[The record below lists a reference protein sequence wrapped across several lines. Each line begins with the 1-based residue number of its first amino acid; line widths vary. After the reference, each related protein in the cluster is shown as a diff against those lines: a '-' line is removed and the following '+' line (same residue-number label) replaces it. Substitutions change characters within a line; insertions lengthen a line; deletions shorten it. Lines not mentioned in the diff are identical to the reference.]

1 MNEYP
6 RLGFFDLDT
15 DKFCA
20 MIEEMKEKGIVDMAN
35 YEDDEWI
42 DVDSGVSEECY
53 AEDDYYDDY
62 MDGDF
67 DSAMSSAGFGTD
79 EDYGMY
85 DDYDDFFGG
94 EY

>member
-1 MNEYP
+1 MNNFP
-6 RLGFFDLDT
+6 RLGFFDVDP
-15 DKFCA
+15 DKFAA
-20 MIEEMKEKGIVDMAN
+20 MIEEFKRKDVIDMAN

-42 DVDSGVSEECY
+42 DVDGELS
-53 AEDDYYDDY
+53 EDDYYDDS

-85 DDYDDFFGG
+85 DDYNDFFGG